1 MFKKKRQAG
10 LTYLVRVWVVEGMDV
25 DGGDEVGGGVL
36 VENHPAI
43 GTAADKH
50 TARPVY
56 VTPHVPPTNLHTW
69 VWFECSEGA

>member
-1 MFKKKRQAG
+1 
-10 LTYLVRVWVVEGMDV
+10 MDV